1 MLRDDRARPGRR
13 LRPGRAVDHRHA
25 HDGGWLVNGRK
36 WFITGADG
44 AAYTIC
50 MARTSGSPGDRGGA
64 TMLLI
69 DADTPGMRITR
80 HIDTLDEGFFGGHC
94 ELELHDVFV
103 PDEAVLGAVDEGFQ
117 HAQVRLA
124 PARLTHCMRWLGIAR
139 HAQDIAVH
147 RAAERELFGS
157 RLGDLG
163 MVQAMVADSEIDL
176 AASRLLIW
184 QGCAELDQGRS
195 AAQSSSIAKTF
206 VAEAVGRVVDRSVQI
221 CGALGISGDIAAL
234 ALRPRDPPV
243 PHLRRLLGDAPLG
256 DREAHAASGRA
267 EPVQLTSFCLD
278 FAVRHAQ
285 TEVDSVQFTYRK
297 DPAMAVTDHVVLEKD
312 GEIARV
318 WLNRPHKKNAVTV
331 ELLHRLDEIIREV
344 DSDPDLR
351 VLILRG
357 REGTFCSG
365 FDLDELLA
373 DYVGTTTAMEVAVL
387 SAKVCDR
394 LYSMNTP
401 SVAVLEGYV
410 TAGGFELMIS
420 CDFAVSADDAQIGDF
435 HIRRALFGGA
445 GPIYRLPRMIG
456 IRKTKELMLTGKLL
470 SGKEAVDFDLIN
482 ASAPAEELD
491 QLVKDFIAP
500 IIDKSP
506 FAMRLT
512 KMTID
517 RGLDADIQSLMV
529 MEHLAVGNALQSE
542 DAREGVNAFLE
553 KREPKWVGR

>member
-1 MLRDDRARPGRR
+1 
-13 LRPGRAVDHRHA
+13 
-25 HDGGWLVNGRK
+25 
-36 WFITGADG
+36 
-44 AAYTIC
+44 
-50 MARTSGSPGDRGGA
+50 MA
-64 TMLLI
+64 L
-69 DADTPGMRITR
+69 
-80 HIDTLDEGFFGGHC
+80 
-94 ELELHDVFV
+94 
-103 PDEAVLGAVDEGFQ
+103 
-117 HAQVRLA
+117 
-124 PARLTHCMRWLGIAR
+124 
-139 HAQDIAVH
+139 
-147 RAAERELFGS
+147 
-157 RLGDLG
+157 
-163 MVQAMVADSEIDL
+163 
-176 AASRLLIW
+176 
-184 QGCAELDQGRS
+184 
-195 AAQSSSIAKTF
+195 
-206 VAEAVGRVVDRSVQI
+206 
-221 CGALGISGDIAAL
+221 
-234 ALRPRDPPV
+234 
-243 PHLRRLLGDAPLG
+243 
-256 DREAHAASGRA
+256 
-267 EPVQLTSFCLD
+267 
-278 FAVRHAQ
+278 
-285 TEVDSVQFTYRK
+285 
-297 DPAMAVTDHVVLEKD
+297 TDHVQLEKD

-344 DSDPDLR
+344 DADPDLR

-357 REGTFCSG
+357 RDGTFCSG

-491 QLVKDFIAP
+491 ELVKDFIAP

>member
-1 MLRDDRARPGRR
+1 MP
-13 LRPGRAVDHRHA
+13 
-25 HDGGWLVNGRK
+25 
-36 WFITGADG
+36 
-44 AAYTIC
+44 
-50 MARTSGSPGDRGGA
+50 
-64 TMLLI
+64 
-69 DADTPGMRITR
+69 
-80 HIDTLDEGFFGGHC
+80 
-94 ELELHDVFV
+94 
-103 PDEAVLGAVDEGFQ
+103 
-117 HAQVRLA
+117 
-124 PARLTHCMRWLGIAR
+124 
-139 HAQDIAVH
+139 
-147 RAAERELFGS
+147 
-157 RLGDLG
+157 
-163 MVQAMVADSEIDL
+163 
-176 AASRLLIW
+176 
-184 QGCAELDQGRS
+184 
-195 AAQSSSIAKTF
+195 
-206 VAEAVGRVVDRSVQI
+206 
-221 CGALGISGDIAAL
+221 
-234 ALRPRDPPV
+234 
-243 PHLRRLLGDAPLG
+243 
-256 DREAHAASGRA
+256 
-267 EPVQLTSFCLD
+267 
-278 FAVRHAQ
+278 
-285 TEVDSVQFTYRK
+285 
-297 DPAMAVTDHVVLEKD
+297 VTDHVVLEKD

-357 REGTFCSG
+357 RGGTFCSG

-401 SVAVLEGYV
+401 SVAVLEGFV

-420 CDFAVSADDAQIGDF
+420 CDFAVSADEAQIGDF

-491 QLVKDFIAP
+491 ELVKDFIAP
-500 IIDKSP
+500 LIDKSP

>member
-1 MLRDDRARPGRR
+1 
-13 LRPGRAVDHRHA
+13 
-25 HDGGWLVNGRK
+25 
-36 WFITGADG
+36 
-44 AAYTIC
+44 
-50 MARTSGSPGDRGGA
+50 
-64 TMLLI
+64 
-69 DADTPGMRITR
+69 
-80 HIDTLDEGFFGGHC
+80 
-94 ELELHDVFV
+94 
-103 PDEAVLGAVDEGFQ
+103 
-117 HAQVRLA
+117 
-124 PARLTHCMRWLGIAR
+124 
-139 HAQDIAVH
+139 
-147 RAAERELFGS
+147 
-157 RLGDLG
+157 
-163 MVQAMVADSEIDL
+163 MV
-176 AASRLLIW
+176 
-184 QGCAELDQGRS
+184 
-195 AAQSSSIAKTF
+195 
-206 VAEAVGRVVDRSVQI
+206 
-221 CGALGISGDIAAL
+221 
-234 ALRPRDPPV
+234 
-243 PHLRRLLGDAPLG
+243 
-256 DREAHAASGRA
+256 
-267 EPVQLTSFCLD
+267 
-278 FAVRHAQ
+278 
-285 TEVDSVQFTYRK
+285 
-297 DPAMAVTDHVVLEKD
+297 VTDHVVLEKD
-312 GEIARV
+312 GEVARV

-331 ELLHRLDEIIREV
+331 ELLHRLDEIIKEV
-344 DSDPDLR
+344 DEDPELK
-351 VLILRG
+351 VLVLRG
-357 REGTFCSG
+357 VQNQFCSG
-365 FDLDELLA
+365 FDLDELLS
-373 DYVGTTTAMEVAVL
+373 DYIGSTMAMDVAVL
-387 SAKVCDR
+387 SAEVCDR

-470 SGKEAVDFDLIN
+470 SGREAVDFDLIN

>member
-1 MLRDDRARPGRR
+1 MP
-13 LRPGRAVDHRHA
+13 
-25 HDGGWLVNGRK
+25 
-36 WFITGADG
+36 
-44 AAYTIC
+44 
-50 MARTSGSPGDRGGA
+50 
-64 TMLLI
+64 
-69 DADTPGMRITR
+69 
-80 HIDTLDEGFFGGHC
+80 
-94 ELELHDVFV
+94 
-103 PDEAVLGAVDEGFQ
+103 
-117 HAQVRLA
+117 
-124 PARLTHCMRWLGIAR
+124 
-139 HAQDIAVH
+139 
-147 RAAERELFGS
+147 
-157 RLGDLG
+157 
-163 MVQAMVADSEIDL
+163 
-176 AASRLLIW
+176 
-184 QGCAELDQGRS
+184 
-195 AAQSSSIAKTF
+195 
-206 VAEAVGRVVDRSVQI
+206 
-221 CGALGISGDIAAL
+221 
-234 ALRPRDPPV
+234 
-243 PHLRRLLGDAPLG
+243 
-256 DREAHAASGRA
+256 
-267 EPVQLTSFCLD
+267 
-278 FAVRHAQ
+278 
-285 TEVDSVQFTYRK
+285 
-297 DPAMAVTDHVVLEKD
+297 VTDHVVLEKD

-401 SVAVLEGYV
+401 SVAVLEGFV

-491 QLVKDFIAP
+491 ELVKDFIAP
-500 IIDKSP
+500 LIDKSP

>member
-1 MLRDDRARPGRR
+1 MP
-13 LRPGRAVDHRHA
+13 
-25 HDGGWLVNGRK
+25 
-36 WFITGADG
+36 
-44 AAYTIC
+44 
-50 MARTSGSPGDRGGA
+50 
-64 TMLLI
+64 
-69 DADTPGMRITR
+69 
-80 HIDTLDEGFFGGHC
+80 
-94 ELELHDVFV
+94 
-103 PDEAVLGAVDEGFQ
+103 
-117 HAQVRLA
+117 
-124 PARLTHCMRWLGIAR
+124 
-139 HAQDIAVH
+139 
-147 RAAERELFGS
+147 
-157 RLGDLG
+157 
-163 MVQAMVADSEIDL
+163 
-176 AASRLLIW
+176 
-184 QGCAELDQGRS
+184 
-195 AAQSSSIAKTF
+195 
-206 VAEAVGRVVDRSVQI
+206 
-221 CGALGISGDIAAL
+221 
-234 ALRPRDPPV
+234 
-243 PHLRRLLGDAPLG
+243 
-256 DREAHAASGRA
+256 
-267 EPVQLTSFCLD
+267 
-278 FAVRHAQ
+278 
-285 TEVDSVQFTYRK
+285 
-297 DPAMAVTDHVVLEKD
+297 VTDHVVLEKD

-331 ELLHRLDEIIREV
+331 ELLHRLDEIISEV

-401 SVAVLEGYV
+401 SVAVLEGFV

-491 QLVKDFIAP
+491 KRVEEFISTLT
-500 IIDKSP
+500 DKSP
-506 FAMRLT
+506 YMMRLT
-512 KMTID
+512 KMAINQ
-517 RGLDADIQSLMV
+517 GLDADVRSLMI

-542 DAREGVNAFLE
+542 DGREGVRAFLD
-553 KREPKWVGR
+553 KREPTWVGR

>member
-1 MLRDDRARPGRR
+1 MGL
-13 LRPGRAVDHRHA
+13 
-25 HDGGWLVNGRK
+25 
-36 WFITGADG
+36 
-44 AAYTIC
+44 
-50 MARTSGSPGDRGGA
+50 
-64 TMLLI
+64 
-69 DADTPGMRITR
+69 
-80 HIDTLDEGFFGGHC
+80 
-94 ELELHDVFV
+94 
-103 PDEAVLGAVDEGFQ
+103 
-117 HAQVRLA
+117 
-124 PARLTHCMRWLGIAR
+124 
-139 HAQDIAVH
+139 
-147 RAAERELFGS
+147 
-157 RLGDLG
+157 
-163 MVQAMVADSEIDL
+163 
-176 AASRLLIW
+176 
-184 QGCAELDQGRS
+184 
-195 AAQSSSIAKTF
+195 
-206 VAEAVGRVVDRSVQI
+206 
-221 CGALGISGDIAAL
+221 
-234 ALRPRDPPV
+234 
-243 PHLRRLLGDAPLG
+243 
-256 DREAHAASGRA
+256 
-267 EPVQLTSFCLD
+267 
-278 FAVRHAQ
+278 
-285 TEVDSVQFTYRK
+285 
-297 DPAMAVTDHVVLEKD
+297 TDHVQLEKD

-344 DSDPDLR
+344 DADPDLR

-401 SVAVLEGYV
+401 SVAVLEGFV

-482 ASAPAEELD
+482 ASAPADELD